1 MNYDLYLHDSYV
13 GTYTAKGIA
22 DKLDVTPGY
31 VVKATREEKKI
42 KNKWSVKRSNRD
54 LTEARRKII
63 TRQKKQKIIGSE
75 AVPRTSSAGRTYK
88 LPKWKET

>member
-31 VVKATREEKKI
+31 VVKATREEKK
-42 KNKWSVKRSNRD
+42 D
-54 LTEARRKII
+54 
-63 TRQKKQKIIGSE
+63 KK
-75 AVPRTSSAGRTYK
+75 
-88 LPKWKET
+88 